1 MMMFLAGPRKDNNDD
16 DNNDED
22 EDEDVLAGWLVE

>member
-1 MMMFLAGPRKDNNDD
+1 MMFLAGPRKDNNDD